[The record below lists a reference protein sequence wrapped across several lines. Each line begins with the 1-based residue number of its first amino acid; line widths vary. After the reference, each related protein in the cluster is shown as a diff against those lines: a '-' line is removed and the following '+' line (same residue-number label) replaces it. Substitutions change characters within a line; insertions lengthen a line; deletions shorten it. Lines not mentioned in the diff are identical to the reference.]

1 MFNIRNIYKQA
12 LLCALCCGIANCA
25 KAENPKTQEA
35 HANLPAV
42 TDTIN
47 AEWQSAVVSAI
58 DSFPSLGGYYTG
70 GKPNALFTTT
80 TWQGLHAAYIMGK
93 SDRRPY
99 FNPQKA
105 QPSFCSSA
113 TYSALIKALTMW
125 DTHGVICTKAWRNMK
140 PYVGI
145 ADDINTRGI
154 GQDDGEGFW
163 GRANANGPSI
173 AVLVHELKAGFSYT
187 GYRGAK
193 SDRNKESDTE
203 PYLTDD
209 EWRADPVWQHAVKGD
224 FIKIF
229 WNRNDSKG
237 CDSGAIIGCNSN
249 KYDDQEAG
257 HSVIFMGYTQD
268 GKVTYWSS
276 NGPGEHPEQMGYSI
290 GVCDKTAIQ
299 RVVITRITHPERFDA
314 VKNISP
320 KHRNQYLYELNG
332 IRHSTTAELKQQCGI
347 K

>member
-1 MFNIRNIYKQA
+1 MRNIFKLA
-12 LLCALCCGIANCA
+12 LLCALCCGIAICA
-25 KAENPKTQEA
+25 MAAKPNKRDTRAKLA
-35 HANLPAV
+35 AV
-42 TDTIN
+42 PDTIN
-47 AEWQSAVVSAI
+47 AEWQSTVVAAI
-58 DSFPSLGGYYTG
+58 DSFPSHGGYYTG
-70 GKPNALFTTT
+70 GKPNAQFSTT
-80 TWQGLHAAYIMGK
+80 TWQGLHAAFQMSK
-93 SDRRPY
+93 KDLRPY
-99 FNPQKA
+99 FDAHKA

-125 DTHGVICTKAWRNMK
+125 DKHNAISTTAWLNMK

-145 ADDINTRGI
+145 VDEINTEGI

-173 AVLVHELKAGFSYT
+173 AVLIHELGAGFSYT
-187 GYRGAK
+187 GFRGAK
-193 SDRNKESDTE
+193 SERNKETATE

-209 EWRADPVWQHAVKGD
+209 EWRADSVWQHAVKGD
-224 FIKIF
+224 FMKIF
-229 WNRNDSKG
+229 WNRNESKG
-237 CDSGAIIGCNSN
+237 RDGGAIIGCNSN
-249 KYDDQEAG
+249 KNDDQETG
-257 HSVIFMGYTQD
+257 HSVIFIGYTPD

-290 GVCDKTAIQ
+290 GVCDKTDIQ
-299 RVVITRITHPERFDA
+299 RVVITRITHPERFDE
-314 VKNISP
+314 VKNIGP